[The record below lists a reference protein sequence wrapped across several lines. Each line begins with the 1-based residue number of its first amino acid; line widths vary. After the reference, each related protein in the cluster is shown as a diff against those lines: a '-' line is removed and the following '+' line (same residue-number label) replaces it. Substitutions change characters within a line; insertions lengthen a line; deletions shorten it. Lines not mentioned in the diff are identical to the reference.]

1 MRSKANISRRRSRP
15 DDLATAY
22 ARAVERGE
30 IAAGPL
36 IRAACRRH
44 LEDLEAV
51 QRGRQP
57 WLAWEPA
64 TATHVLEFCRE
75 VCTVVHPVTR
85 RREPFAPL
93 WWQAFVLGSL
103 FGWRVGA
110 DDPLGRYPGSR
121 RFRTAYIESG
131 KGSGKSPLA
140 AAVLLYG
147 LLADGEREA
156 EIYIAAANSDQAL
169 IPWRDLKEII
179 QHNPELDG
187 RRGGLCEVFGG
198 TDDGRVVCAQ
208 TASFI
213 QTLAHHSE
221 GAGRS
226 GYRPHMV
233 LVEEFHEH
241 PTRSML
247 DILDEGKKGR
257 SQPLTLIV
265 TNAGT
270 QQSGP
275 CWEEHAHAAKVVQGQ
290 LDADDYFAAIFS
302 LDRDDDPFA
311 SSDCWVKANPSLGTV
326 IRNDYLTEQRNK
338 AKISPARR
346 AGFLRL
352 NMARWPDGGGDWMD
366 WETWQNSE
374 VEALDEAALES
385 APLYVGLDLA
395 DVRDMTALAC
405 AWKLPDGK
413 LLARVRFFTA
423 ADTLIDRDDYSSGHL
438 SYWAEKGLIETT
450 PGRILNYRLPAR
462 VLGELAGRYDIQGVA
477 YDRYH
482 VTRFEQALE
491 DEEIEFYTGQPGSSQ
506 GLHLVDHPQGFLRSK
521 RDSSALWMPAS
532 IQALENRLL
541 ATKPTIAVEAQPVL
555 RWNLAAAAV
564 KRNESNAIRFDKR
577 LARSRSQGSI
587 DGLVALAMAVGLAD
601 HTAPEPTGL
610 AAHWSNPDTIRAWLG

>member
-22 ARAVERGE
+22 ARDVERGE

-208 TASFI
+208 T
-213 QTLAHHSE
+213 
-221 GAGRS
+221 
-226 GYRPHMV
+226 
-233 LVEEFHEH
+233 
-241 PTRSML
+241 
-247 DILDEGKKGR
+247 
-257 SQPLTLIV
+257 
-265 TNAGT
+265 
-270 QQSGP
+270 
-275 CWEEHAHAAKVVQGQ
+275 VV
-290 LDADDYFAAIFS
+290 
-302 LDRDDDPFA
+302 
-311 SSDCWVKANPSLGTV
+311 
-326 IRNDYLTEQRNK
+326 
-338 AKISPARR
+338 
-346 AGFLRL
+346 
-352 NMARWPDGGGDWMD
+352 
-366 WETWQNSE
+366 
-374 VEALDEAALES
+374 
-385 APLYVGLDLA
+385 
-395 DVRDMTALAC
+395 
-405 AWKLPDGK
+405 
-413 LLARVRFFTA
+413 
-423 ADTLIDRDDYSSGHL
+423 
-438 SYWAEKGLIETT
+438 
-450 PGRILNYRLPAR
+450 
-462 VLGELAGRYDIQGVA
+462 
-477 YDRYH
+477 
-482 VTRFEQALE
+482 
-491 DEEIEFYTGQPGSSQ
+491 GSS
-506 GLHLVDHPQGFLRSK
+506 
-521 RDSSALWMPAS
+521 
-532 IQALENRLL
+532 
-541 ATKPTIAVEAQPVL
+541 PT
-555 RWNLAAAAV
+555 
-564 KRNESNAIRFDKR
+564 
-577 LARSRSQGSI
+577 
-587 DGLVALAMAVGLAD
+587 
-601 HTAPEPTGL
+601 
-610 AAHWSNPDTIRAWLG
+610 